1 MKNLLVLTV
10 LAVLL
15 APALPASA
23 QDDVTRFEASG
34 GYDYARFNVNDRING
49 VSSTETFNGNGG
61 GGQLEYNANNWI
73 GTVAELG
80 GFGVTSTTNGALVG
94 GVLTYLFGP
103 RVNFRRGK
111 VTPFFQTLFGGV
123 RTTDGIAQSTGAE
136 NNFAMTAGGG
146 IDFRVS
152 RHVSVRPI
160 QAEYFMTKIPDGL
173 NNRQDNL
180 RLGAGIVFRL
190 GGS

>member
-1 MKNLLVLTV
+1 MKNLFMLTV

-15 APALPASA
+15 ASVLPAVA
-23 QDDVTRFEASG
+23 QDDITRFEASG

-61 GGQLEYNANNWI
+61 GGQFEYNANSWI

-103 RVNFRRGK
+103 RVNFRHGK
-111 VTPFFQTLFGGV
+111 AVPFAQALFGGV
-123 RTTDGIAQSTGAE
+123 RTTDGIIHSGPE
-136 NNFAMTAGGG
+136 NHFAMTVGGG
-146 IDFRVS
+146 IDFKVS
-152 RHVSVRPI
+152 KLLSVRPV
-160 QAEYFMTKIPDGL
+160 QAEYFMTTIPDGL
-173 NNRQDNL
+173 DNRQNNF
-180 RLGAGIVFRL
+180 RLSAGVVFRF
-190 GGS
+190 GRA